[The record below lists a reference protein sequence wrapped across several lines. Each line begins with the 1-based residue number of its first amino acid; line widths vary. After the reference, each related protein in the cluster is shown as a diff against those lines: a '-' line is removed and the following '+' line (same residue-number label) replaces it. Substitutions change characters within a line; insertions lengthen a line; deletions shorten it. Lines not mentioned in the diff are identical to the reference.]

1 MRIITERK
9 LRDFW
14 NEANGTERIR
24 REKAM
29 REWIT
34 VIRNVNW
41 QSFADIRRTFNHS
54 DVYCKCTI
62 FDIGGN
68 KYRVIAKVAF
78 RIKVVFIRY
87 VLTHAEYEDLRWQAD
102 CD

>member
-14 NEANGTERIR
+14 EDARGAERVR

-29 REWIT
+29 REWKA
-34 VIRNVNW
+34 VVRFADWN
-41 QSFADIRRTFNHS
+41 SFADVRNTFNHS
-54 DVYCKCTI
+54 DVFRNCTI

-68 KYRVIAKVAF
+68 QYRIIAKLAY
-78 RIKVVFIRY
+78 RTKLVFIRA
-87 VLTHAEYEDLRWQAD
+87 VLTHSEYDEKKWQSD
-102 CD
+102 CK

>member
-34 VIRNVNW
+34 VIRSANW
-41 QSFADIRRTFNHS
+41 QSFADTRRTFNHS
-54 DVYCKCTI
+54 DVYCDCTI

-68 KYRVIAKVAF
+68 KYRVIAKIAF
-78 RIKVVFIRY
+78 RIRVVFIRY
-87 VLTHAEYEDLRWQAD
+87 VLTHAEYDYFNWQAD
-102 CD
+102 CE